1 MRMSKSIVV
10 GALLLL
16 AACAGTSKDEGF
28 QGAGKFVDDEVRQRV
43 AAFKY
48 QSGPALLQS
57 QRRLAYIGEPAIPH
71 LLDGMRD
78 PSPMTRA
85 SCAYVLGMLRDIRTV
100 DELLG
105 VARGDS
111 VSTVRYQAAEAL
123 VNIGSKDGFPI
134 LIEGLRDPEIRN
146 RYKCFEVLHDMT
158 KLDFGYAHDAG
169 EDERE
174 VAVGRWE
181 QWWSAR
187 TSSGA

>member
-1 MRMSKSIVV
+1 MLKFLPVVATVLLIACSSPAKKS
-10 GALLLL
+10 
-16 AACAGTSKDEGF
+16 EY
-28 QGAGKFVDDEVRQRV
+28 QGAGKFVEDEVAQRV
-43 AAFKY
+43 TAFRY

-78 PSPMTRA
+78 ASPMTRA
-85 SCAYVLGMLRDIRTV
+85 SCAYVLGMIRDIRTV

-105 VARGDS
+105 VATSDK

-123 VNIGSKDGFPI
+123 VNIGSKDGYPV

-146 RYKCFEVLHDMT
+146 RYKCFEVLHDLT

-174 VAVGRWE
+174 VAVVRWE
-181 QWWSAR
+181 QWWRAR
-187 TSSGA
+187 TS